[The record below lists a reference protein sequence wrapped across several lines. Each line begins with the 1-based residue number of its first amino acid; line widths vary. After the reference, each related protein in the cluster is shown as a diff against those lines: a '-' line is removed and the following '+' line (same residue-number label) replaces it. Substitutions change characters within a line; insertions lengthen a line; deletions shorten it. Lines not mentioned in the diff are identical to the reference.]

1 MSKIPTISRESEF
14 GQVFSSGKV
23 YPAQYF
29 VLYVLPNGTDA
40 NRYGFTA
47 GKKVGNA
54 VVRNRLKRLLK
65 EVVRLHGK
73 RLKKGFD
80 FVLVARSAGTGRC
93 FHDIEKDFCR
103 LVDKNKLVS
112 DVTKGRP
119 I

>member
-1 MSKIPTISRESEF
+1 MGKILTISRQSEF
-14 GQVFSSGKV
+14 RQVFSSGKA
-23 YPAQYF
+23 YPAKYF
-29 VLYVLPNGTDA
+29 VLYALLNGTDA

-80 FVLVARSAGTGRC
+80 FVLVARSAGVGRC

-103 LVDKNKLVS
+103 LVDKSKLVS
-112 DVTKGRP
+112 GVMKGRP